1 MRRPQWTRVFV
12 QSAFCMSN
20 SLFSFSQVP
29 LIDSLINKEQIR
41 ATIEFLASDAL
52 KGRLTGSPEMLKA
65 ANFIAEEFRKAGT
78 KTLDTTREYLVPY
91 YQITKPF
98 GPFYP
103 HPFGYNV
110 IGILPGSEKPSELI
124 IFSAHYD
131 HIGTTS
137 PNSYL

>member
-78 KTLDTTREYLVPY
+78 KTLDTSREYLVYGLIERVTRAIALAIMPIVNGEVTPKRINAAKY
-91 YQITKPF
+91 S
-98 GPFYP
+98 
-103 HPFGYNV
+103 NSN
-110 IGILPGSEKPSELI
+110 LPQ
-124 IFSAHYD
+124 D
-131 HIGTTS
+131 
-137 PNSYL
+137 